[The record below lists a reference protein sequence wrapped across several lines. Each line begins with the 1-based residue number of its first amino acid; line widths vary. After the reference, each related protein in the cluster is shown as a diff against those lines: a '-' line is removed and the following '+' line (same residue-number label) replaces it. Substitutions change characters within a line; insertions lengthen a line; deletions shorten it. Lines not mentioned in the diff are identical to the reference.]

1 MAVPDYQTFMRP
13 LLSYG
18 ADGVE
23 KSIRDAISV
32 LSEEFKLT
40 PEERAQTIPSGTET
54 LVSNRIHW
62 ARTYL
67 GKAGALVRTSRAH
80 FLVTARGMSLL
91 KQYPDRID
99 VKILRQFPEFQK
111 FQAPKARS
119 TEPSL
124 SGAPESTVSQS
135 ATPDE
140 RIDAAIAEIQSRLQS
155 DLLDRITEQS
165 PAFFEGLV
173 IDLIV
178 AMGYGGSKEN
188 VVQRIGRSGD
198 EGIDGIVNEDPL
210 GLDVVYVQAKKYDPK
225 TTISREKLQA
235 FSGALVGKNASKGI
249 FVATC
254 SFSKHAEE
262 YAERVPQRIILIDGE
277 ELVRLLIRYGVG
289 VRLEREIQIKRIDL
303 DYFEKDDL

>member
-1 MAVPDYQTFMRP
+1 MSVPDYQTFMRP

-18 ADGVE
+18 ADGGE

-32 LSEEFKLT
+32 LSDQFKLT
-40 PEERAQTIPSGTET
+40 PDERAETIPSGTET

-67 GKAGALVRTSRAH
+67 GKARALARTCRAH
-80 FLVTARGMSLL
+80 FRVTERGMSLL

-99 VKILRQFPEFQK
+99 VKILRQFPEFQE
-111 FQAPKARS
+111 FQAPKSRS
-119 TEPSL
+119 AERGP
-124 SGAPESTVSQS
+124 SGAPEPSVAQS

-140 RIDAAIAEIQSRLQS
+140 RIDGAISEIQSRLQS

-198 EGIDGIVNEDPL
+198 EGIDGIINEDPL

-235 FSGALVGKNASKGI
+235 FSGALVGKNANKGI

-254 SFSKHAEE
+254 SFSKHADE

-289 VRLEREIQIKRIDL
+289 VKLEREIQIKRIDF